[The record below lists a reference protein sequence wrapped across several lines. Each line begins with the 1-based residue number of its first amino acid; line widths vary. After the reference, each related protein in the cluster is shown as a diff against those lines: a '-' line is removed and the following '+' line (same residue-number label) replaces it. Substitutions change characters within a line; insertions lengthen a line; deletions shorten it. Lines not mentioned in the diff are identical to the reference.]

1 MKHVA
6 LAGATDGIGLALACE
21 YAGRGWRV
29 ALLGRDPSRL
39 ADAVAKAR
47 ERSPGEHVVG
57 VSWDAADPDR
67 AGKAFDEA
75 AHALGQIDLL
85 VYVAGLQLTGSG
97 AEDTGEAASRM
108 LDVNVAGAI
117 RLLEHAAAYMT
128 AAGRGRLAG
137 LGSVAGDRGRKGNPA
152 YGASKAALDTYLEGL
167 RHGLQGTGVGVSTIK
182 PGYVR
187 TRMLPAD
194 AKAFPPAIT
203 AGDAARRIARG
214 LDRGR
219 DVFYVPAWWALVSWA
234 LRLTPRF
241 LYKRVAPA

>member
-6 LAGATDGIGLALACE
+6 VAGATDGIGLALARE
-21 YAGRGWRV
+21 YARRGWRV

-39 ADAVAKAR
+39 AAAVATAR
-47 ERSPGEHVVG
+47 VASPGETVVG
-57 VSWDAADPDR
+57 ISWDATD
-67 AGKAFDEA
+67 AGRSRLAFDEA

-85 VYVAGLQLTGSG
+85 VYVAGLQLTSSG
-97 AEDTGEAASRM
+97 AEDRGEAAARM
-108 LDVNVAGAI
+108 LDVNVVGAI

-137 LGSVAGDRGRKGNPA
+137 VGSVAGDRGRKGNPA

-167 RHGLQGTGVGVSTIK
+167 RHRLHGTGVGVSTVK

-187 TRMLPAD
+187 TRMLPAN
-194 AKAFPPAIT
+194 ARTFPPAIT
-203 AGDAARRIARG
+203 AEDAARRIARG
-214 LDRGR
+214 LARGR
-219 DVFYVPAWWALVSWA
+219 DVFYVPAWWALVSWL

>member
-21 YAGRGWRV
+21 YASRGWRV

-39 ADAVAKAR
+39 AAAVAAAR

-57 VSWDAADPDR
+57 VAWDATDPVR
-67 AGKAFDEA
+67 SRRAFDEA
-75 AHALGQIDLL
+75 ADALGQVDLL
-85 VYVAGLQLTGSG
+85 VYVAGVQLTSSEAEG
-97 AEDTGEAASRM
+97 AGEAAALM
-108 LDVNVAGAI
+108 LDVNAVGAI
-117 RLLEHAAAYMT
+117 RTLEHAAAYMT

-137 LGSVAGDRGRKGNPA
+137 VGSVAGDRGRKGNPA

-167 RHGLQGTGVGVSTIK
+167 RHRLQGTGVGVSTVK

-194 AKAFPPAIT
+194 VGAFPPAIT
-203 AGDAARRIARG
+203 AEDAAHRIARG

-219 DVFYVPAWWALVSWA
+219 DVFYVPAWWALVSWL
-234 LRLTPRF
+234 LRITPRF